1 MGAGVERPGAIRNGS
16 HAPTIASRRPALR
29 QIPGPGTKITVQL
42 PG

>member
-1 MGAGVERPGAIRNGS
+1 MGAGVERPGAIRNSS
-16 HAPTIASRRPALR
+16 HAPTIASRPALR